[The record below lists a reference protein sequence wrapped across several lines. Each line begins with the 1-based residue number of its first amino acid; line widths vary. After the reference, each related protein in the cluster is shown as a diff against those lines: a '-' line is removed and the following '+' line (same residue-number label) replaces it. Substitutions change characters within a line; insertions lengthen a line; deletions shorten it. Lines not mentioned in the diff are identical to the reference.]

1 MVTAASINPTNI
13 ITLNAC
19 GLQCPGP
26 IMQVSTKI
34 HELKPGDILEV
45 SATDPG
51 FAQDVQAW
59 CKKTGNTFLKAYKK
73 DNAFMITLRKE
84 HTDVPHPIKTESLED
99 STMVVFSGDLDKALA
114 AMIIAN
120 GSVAMGKKVTMF
132 FTFWGLNILR
142 KPDKV
147 SVSKSLIEKMFGMMM
162 PRGSSKL
169 KLSKMHMSGMGT
181 SMIKKVMKDKNVNS
195 LEELI
200 QSAKDNGVKLV
211 ECTMSMD
218 LMGIKKEELI
228 DNIDFG
234 GVAAYLGEAE
244 DAYHNLFI

>member
-1 MVTAASINPTNI
+1 
-13 ITLNAC
+13 
-19 GLQCPGP
+19 
-26 IMQVSTKI
+26 
-34 HELKPGDILEV
+34 
-45 SATDPG
+45 
-51 FAQDVQAW
+51 
-59 CKKTGNTFLKAYKK
+59 
-73 DNAFMITLRKE
+73 
-84 HTDVPHPIKTESLED
+84 
-99 STMVVFSGDLDKALA
+99 MVVFSGDLDKALA

-120 GSVAMGKKVTMF
+120 GAVAMGKKVTLF

-200 QSAKDNGVKLV
+200 QSAKDSGVRLV
-211 ECTMSMD
+211 ACTMSMD

-228 DNIDFG
+228 DGIEFG
-234 GVAAYLGEAE
+234 GVASYLGAT
-244 DAYHNLFI
+244 DKANHNLFI